1 MLREI
6 PGITA
11 KCLRFVVLVA
21 FLVEGIAALVF
32 VLNASSQHVSIP
44 LAVVGAALILGAI
57 VTIAVRT
64 GPWKVTGEVASAR
77 SRWAVP
83 VAILTGLMLR
93 ILWIFVVPPVQ
104 TSDYVR
110 YLQAA
115 RNLLATHTYTEFLM
129 GHNFRAFTP
138 PGLPFLLAVGMKV
151 FGDNA
156 WMPAVLNCVLYVL
169 SATLV
174 GMIARRVAGER
185 VAIFATGLFAIWPT
199 DIGLTGLA
207 ASEPLFIFLL
217 LLACYFVF
225 LPEESLWGWSALS
238 GVAAGL
244 ATLTRPTAL
253 LLPVLWAVATLIYGS
268 GSKRWRNLII
278 ASTLLLVTV
287 APWTMRNYQVLSAF
301 VPVSTNGGDVFY
313 RANNPQATGSWTLK
327 GERDLSPYLD
337 DEARWNKTAFA
348 WGKEWVLAHPVGFLK
363 LAVRKQYF
371 FLGSDEAG
379 IYWSVE
385 RAYPQWK
392 ALDMAGKIASFVW
405 WLILWVLLVFVAVQQ
420 RRAILEVPGLTCL
433 FLPFLY
439 FIGIHSIFESQD
451 RYHIPVIPFLIIAA
465 ALAFADGKRA
475 TARQ

>member
-1 MLREI
+1 MLRDI

-11 KCLRFVVLVA
+11 KWLRFAVLAA
-21 FLVEGIAALVF
+21 FLAEGIAALVF
-32 VLNASSQHVSIP
+32 LLNACSHQVSIP
-44 LAVVGAALILGAI
+44 LAVLGATFILAAI

-64 GPWKVTGEVASAR
+64 RPREITGEAAS
-77 SRWAVP
+77 SPGKWAVP
-83 VAILTGLMLR
+83 AAILSGLILR
-93 ILWIFVVPPVQ
+93 ILWIVVVPPVQ

-115 RNLLATHTYTEFLM
+115 RNLLATNTYTEFLM

-169 SATLV
+169 SAILV
-174 GMIARRVAGER
+174 AMISRRVAGER
-185 VAIFATGLFAIWPT
+185 VAMFATGLFAIWPT

-225 LPEESLWGWSALS
+225 LPEKSSWGWSALS

-278 ASTLLLVTV
+278 ASTLLVVTV
-287 APWTMRNYQVLSAF
+287 APWTVRNYQALGAF

-327 GERDLSPYLD
+327 GERDLTPYLD
-337 DEARWNKTAFA
+337 NEARWNKTAFA
-348 WGKEWVLAHPVGFLK
+348 WGKEWVVAHPAGFLK

-379 IYWSVE
+379 TYWSVE

-392 ALDMAGKIASFVW
+392 ALDVAGKIVSFVW
-405 WLILWVLLVFVAVQQ
+405 WLILWVLLVYVAVQQ
-420 RRAILEVPGLTCL
+420 RRAILELPGLTCL

-465 ALAFADGKRA
+465 ALAFGGGKRA